1 MIGKNV
7 KSLGI
12 GAAVGLVALVT
23 VLSVSS
29 GTSAAD
35 LTVYKSPT

>member
-1 MIGKNV
+1 MSPTNLKKLVVG
-7 KSLGI
+7 G
-12 GAAVGLVALVT
+12 AVGLVALVA
-23 VLSVSS
+23 VLGIST